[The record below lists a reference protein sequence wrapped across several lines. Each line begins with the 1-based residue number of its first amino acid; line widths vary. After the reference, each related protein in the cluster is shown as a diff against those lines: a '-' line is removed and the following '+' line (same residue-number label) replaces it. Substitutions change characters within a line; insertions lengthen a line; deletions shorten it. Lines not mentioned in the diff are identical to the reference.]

1 MESELISLGLS
12 GKESKLYLLCLKTG
26 ETSANRLIELS
37 GFPRGT
43 VYNVLEKLKSNGLIT
58 SFVVNKTTHFIAND
72 PDIFLKN
79 LEERKIEIKKLIPIL
94 RGVKNKINRKVLIET
109 YEGLGGIKKIL
120 DDVIENARECVVM
133 GNEQKANE
141 VIMHHPLNF
150 KSRRLENKI
159 KIKNLIDDSPASR
172 ELKNDEFTEVRH
184 LKNLLDTEVLM
195 ILYNDIVARV
205 ILTEPITI
213 IKINSRQYSKDQRIL
228 FDVLW
233 DQAKK

>member
-1 MESELISLGLS
+1 MESKLINLGLS
-12 GKESKLYLLCLKTG
+12 KKEARLYLLCLKVG

-43 VYNVLEKLKSNGLIT
+43 VYNILEKLKSNGIIT
-58 SFVVNKTTHFIAND
+58 SFIANKTTHFIAND

-79 LEERKIEIKKLIPIL
+79 LEERKTEAEKIIPMI
-94 RGVKNKINRKVLIET
+94 RSVKNKIDKKMLIEIF
-109 YEGLGGIKKIL
+109 EGLGGVKKLL
-120 DDVIENARECVVM
+120 DDVIKNAKECIIM

-141 VIMHHPLNF
+141 VILHHPLNF
-150 KSRRLENKI
+150 KSQRLENKI
-159 KIKNLIDDSPASR
+159 KIKNLIDNSEASR
-172 ELKNDEFTEVRH
+172 ELKDDKFTEVRH

-213 IKINSRQYSKDQRIL
+213 IKINSKQYSKDQRIL
-228 FDVLW
+228 FDLLW
-233 DQAKK
+233 EQAEK